1 QARGEAAAVLG
12 RAAPPTFPPVRGTAG
27 PPLPAAGGQANPR
40 GERVLADEAGQPL
53 RLGPAALTGAGVTGA
68 AAQTD
73 PEGLGTWYVTVDFR
87 GSGGRAWAQV
97 TGKAACAPAG
107 DPARRVAI
115 VLDKEIISS
124 PQVDPQVACNVGI
137 AGGAPPTPPPLTPPP
152 SPPPPP

>member
-87 GSGGRAWAQV
+87 GSGGRAWARGA
-97 TGKAACAPAG
+97 GKAACAPAR
-107 DPARRVAI
+107 DPAPRGAIRVGTGRS
-115 VLDKEIISS
+115 SS
-124 PQVDPQVACNVGI
+124 PP
-137 AGGAPPTPPPLTPPP
+137 
-152 SPPPPP
+152 